1 MLKCLLGNHFWSSI
15 TRSQELQD
23 EGGVCLNCMKRSNK
37 VLGELMLGKN
47 WKERTNG

>member
-1 MLKCLLGNHFWSSI
+1 MIRCLLGKHVWSSI

-23 EGGVCLNCMKRSNK
+23 IGGVCLNCTKRSNK

-47 WKERTNG
+47 WEAKV